1 DSIINSQ
8 EFKAE
13 EAEVESLLDE
23 LVQAYEETEKTKE
36 QIKKNDKEI
45 ANLKA
50 LVIEH
55 KLTDWVLEQAKV
67 TEKTED
73 FFEVI

>member
-1 DSIINSQ
+1 
-8 EFKAE
+8 
-13 EAEVESLLDE
+13 
-23 LVQAYEETEKTKE
+23 

-50 LVIEH
+50 VVIEN
-55 KLTDWVLEQAKV
+55 KLTEWVLEQAKV

-73 FFEVI
+73 FLEVIKENMQAQQAGF

>member
-1 DSIINSQ
+1 M
-8 EFKAE
+8 
-13 EAEVESLLDE
+13 
-23 LVQAYEETEKTKE
+23 
-36 QIKKNDKEI
+36 

-50 LVIEH
+50 LVIEN

-73 FFEVI
+73 FFEVIKENMQAQQAGF